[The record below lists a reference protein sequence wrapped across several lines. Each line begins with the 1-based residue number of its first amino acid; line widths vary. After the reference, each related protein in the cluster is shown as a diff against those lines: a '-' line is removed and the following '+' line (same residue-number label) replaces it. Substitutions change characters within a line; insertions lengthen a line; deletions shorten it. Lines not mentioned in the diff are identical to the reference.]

1 MEINK
6 ILVCSKLNKVEKN
19 KFDKVVY
26 TDYDFEKFSKNYFN
40 LQQINIESLDK
51 KNYYVYKNF
60 LENFDKDFS
69 SKNKVAENVNFFYH
83 TAIERC
89 VKYSKIIEALFA
101 NLSLDSKKKN
111 IFYLCKE
118 DLCKFRFKFLLF
130 YIKYVKHHQVD
141 ILEVGKIKKKRYYF
155 KNFNVLYCKLLLN
168 SFVLKIIT
176 IFKFLI
182 QKNIFYLYNF
192 KKRSSIQIVLDN
204 INPSFL
210 NNKNSNV
217 VFLNTKKINKT
228 SSFDMS
234 FLESYPAM
242 EKYLFEIIYDEVR
255 PSLNLIFFLDRFFK
269 TSFQNYVSRYLIY
282 TFPPTI
288 YDSKK
293 ALIIQLAK
301 KYSFQITAFQHGA
314 DYAYQK
320 NFISHFLKD
329 FNNCDYFYSL
339 FFDSKF
345 FNKNYQLISSLFKI
359 DFFKMVRPQKQYVFE
374 KVWKLTSNFIFL
386 KESENVNL
394 FICSRYD
401 CSLNEEMLNYENIFL
416 EEIRCIQS
424 LTKESKRLL
433 VKLPEQHYFEYCEAI
448 KPLLRK
454 NDLLIYTPGIRKLL
468 VLFDKIN
475 IFSVVLS
482 TASLEAKL
490 LNKTININKNSKLY
504 YNEINCEIY
513 KLLI

>member
-1 MEINK
+1 MDINK
-6 ILVCSKLNKVEKN
+6 ILVCSKLNKVKKN
-19 KFDKVVY
+19 KFDKVVF
-26 TDYDFEKFSKNYFN
+26 TDYDFKNISKNFFN
-40 LQQINIESLDK
+40 LNKINIESLDK
-51 KNYYVYKNF
+51 KNYYLFKNF

-83 TAIERC
+83 AAIERC

-101 NLSLDSKKKN
+101 HLSLDPKKKN

-118 DLCKFRFKFLLF
+118 DLCKFRFKFLFF
-130 YIKYVKHHQVD
+130 YIKYIRHHQVE
-141 ILEVGKIKKKRYYF
+141 ILEVDIIKKKSYYF
-155 KNFNVLYCKLLLN
+155 KNFNVLYCKLLLK
-168 SFVLKIIT
+168 SFVLKLIT
-176 IFKFLI
+176 IFRFLI
-182 QKNIFYLYNF
+182 QKNIFYLYNL
-192 KKRSSIQIVLDN
+192 KKRTSIQIVLDN
-204 INPSFL
+204 IIFSFL
-210 NNKNSNV
+210 NYKNSNI
-217 VFLNTKKINKT
+217 VFLNIKKNNKLN
-228 SSFDMS
+228 SFDMS

-255 PSLNLIFFLDRFFK
+255 SSLNLIFFLDRFFK
-269 TSFQNYVSRYLIY
+269 TSFQNYASRYLIY

-288 YDSKK
+288 YDSRK

-301 KYSFQITAFQHGA
+301 KYSFKITSFQHGG

-339 FFDSKF
+339 FFDSNL

-359 DFFKMVRPQKQYVFE
+359 DFSKMVRLQKQYVFE
-374 KVWKLTSNFIFL
+374 KVWKLKSDLKFL
-386 KESENVNL
+386 KERESINL
-394 FICSRYD
+394 FVCSSYN
-401 CSLNEEMLNYENIFL
+401 CSLDEEMLNYETIFL
-416 EEIRCIQS
+416 EEIKHIKS
-424 LTKESKRLL
+424 LTKEPKRLL
-433 VKLPEQHYFEYCEAI
+433 VKLPEHHYFDYCEAI

-454 NDLLIYTPGIRKLL
+454 NDLLIYKPGIRKLL
-468 VLFDKIN
+468 VLFEKIN

-482 TASLEAKL
+482 TALLEAKL
-490 LNKTININKNSKLY
+490 SNKKIHINKSSKLY